1 MKFSALKEYL
11 DIKYNEYNS
20 PAFIELDPISIP
32 HRFTKKQDIEISGFL
47 AATIAWGQRPTILRN
62 ASALLQLMDD
72 APHEFILN
80 FRTSDLKPFRSFVH
94 RTFNGTDLVY
104 FLRAM
109 QKIYRSHDSLEELFR
124 KSHLNDAANYKQ
136 AIAGWRKFFFSL
148 PHEKRSEK
156 HFSDPLSG
164 SAAKRINM
172 FLRWM
177 IRKDGVDF
185 GIWKMSLAL
194 LTCPLDV
201 HSARVARKLKLL
213 KRKQND
219 WLAAE
224 ELTDKLRLLDP
235 KDPVKYDIVLFGL
248 GVEKHF

>member
-20 PAFIELDPISIP
+20 PAFIEFDPISIP

-80 FRTSDLKPFRSFVH
+80 FRTNDLKPFGSFVH

-109 QKIYRSHDSLEELFR
+109 QKIYRSHDSLEDLFR
-124 KSHLNDAANYKQ
+124 KSHLSDAANYKE
-136 AIAGWRKFFFSL
+136 AIGGWRKFFFSL

-156 HFSDPLSG
+156 HFSDPIAG

-185 GIWKMSLAL
+185 GIWKMSPAL